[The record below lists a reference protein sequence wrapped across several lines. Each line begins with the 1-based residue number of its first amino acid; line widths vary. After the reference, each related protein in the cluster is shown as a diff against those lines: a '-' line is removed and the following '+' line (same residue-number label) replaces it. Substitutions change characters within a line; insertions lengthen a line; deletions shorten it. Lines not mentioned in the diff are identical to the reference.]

1 MVIYH
6 VYNNQVKEVALMAKD
21 IETTGDPTSQP
32 ADQEKLEPSELVP
45 ADELTALVEEM
56 MAKCADAG
64 YAKSVDEEGQ
74 NLTTATLGG
83 VLAGREVWFAISQ
96 EGNGDV
102 SVMFTDRD
110 TTYLHYTVGVN
121 EADERVVV
129 CRDVGG
135 AEEDFQPIARGAMDA
150 LRGVAS
156 GATPLS
162 PQM

>member
-1 MVIYH
+1 
-6 VYNNQVKEVALMAKD
+6 MAKD
-21 IETTGDPTSQP
+21 IETTGDLPPQL

-102 SVMFTDRD
+102 SDMFTDRD

>member
-1 MVIYH
+1 M
-6 VYNNQVKEVALMAKD
+6 
-21 IETTGDPTSQP
+21 
-32 ADQEKLEPSELVP
+32 
-45 ADELTALVEEM
+45 TALVEEM

>member
-1 MVIYH
+1 M
-6 VYNNQVKEVALMAKD
+6 KEVTLMTKG
-21 IETTGDPTSQP
+21 IETAGDLPPQL

-150 LRGVAS
+150 LRDVVS
-156 GATPLS
+156 EATPLP